1 METRAHH
8 LLIGSF
14 VLLMVA
20 GLIGFAVWLAKL
32 QVNREFAY
40 YRIYFEGSVTGL
52 SKASDVRFN
61 GVPVG
66 AVSQI
71 KIDPEDPEK
80 VRVTIEVAKDTPI
93 RTDTYALL
101 EWAGLTGASF
111 VQLVG
116 GTRTAP
122 MLVYEPGVRPPN
134 IPARRS
140 SVQQLVTSAP
150 DLMQRAMEIADRIGV
165 LLDKENVAA
174 VNSVLRNSDRLV
186 SGLADK
192 SDSIGRTIENVEAMS
207 LAMRNAAGSLSDVAA
222 RLEKLAGGVDQ
233 AIGAARGTL
242 GRADKVLE
250 RDLPSLLA
258 EVKGTAR
265 AFAKMSEDL
274 RGLVAENREAIGDFS
289 SAGLIEF
296 AKFVDEAR
304 NLVNSLSRVT
314 TRIESDPAQ
323 FLFGDAQRGYKPK

>member
-8 LLIGSF
+8 LLVGSF

-32 QVNREFAY
+32 NVNREFAY

-52 SKASDVRFN
+52 SRASDVRFN

-66 AVSQI
+66 TVSQI

-93 RTDTYALL
+93 RVDTYALL
-101 EWAGLTGASF
+101 EWQGLTGASF

-116 GTRTAP
+116 GSGKSP
-122 MLVYEPGVRPPN
+122 MLVYEQGKRPPN

-140 SVQQLVTSAP
+140 SVQQLVSGAP
-150 DLMQRAMEIADRIGV
+150 DLLQRANMVLDR
-165 LLDKENVAA
+165 VAA
-174 VNSVLRNSDRLV
+174 LVNDDNQAALNSVLRNSDRLMA
-186 SGLADK
+186 GLADK
-192 SDSIGRTIENVEAMS
+192 TDTIGRTLDNVEAMT
-207 LAMRNAAGSLSDVAA
+207 LAMRKAADSFAEISNRFD
-222 RLEKLAGGVDQ
+222 KLATGADRT
-233 AIGAARGTL
+233 IGAARGTL

-250 RDLPSLLA
+250 RDVPALLA
-258 EVKGTAR
+258 ELKETAKS
-265 AFAKMSEDL
+265 FAKMSDDL
-274 RGLVAENREAIGDFS
+274 RALVAENREAIGDFS

-304 NLVNSLSRVT
+304 NLVGALGRVT
-314 TRIESDPAQ
+314 SRIESDPAQ
-323 FLFGDAQRGYKPK
+323 FLFGDSQRGYKPK